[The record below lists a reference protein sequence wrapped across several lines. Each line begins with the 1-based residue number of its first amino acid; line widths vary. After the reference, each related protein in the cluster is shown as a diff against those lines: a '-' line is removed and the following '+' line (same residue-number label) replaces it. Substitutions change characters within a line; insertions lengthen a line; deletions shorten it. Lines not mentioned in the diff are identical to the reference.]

1 MSSDLHSN
9 ICDTTGGPF
18 NENFTDIEWCEY
30 AKSAALK
37 QIHFNLI
44 LIIHDKIHIAIY
56 LSTFVIKT
64 YTNRRYMK
72 NDLFESIYMYGN

>member
-30 AKSAALK
+30 AKSTALK

-44 LIIHDKIHIAIY
+44 LIIHDKNHIAIY

-64 YTNRRYMK
+64 RRYMK

>member
-18 NENFTDIEWCEY
+18 NENFTDIECCEY

-64 YTNRRYMK
+64 RRYMK

>member
-1 MSSDLHSN
+1 MWHRSPH
-9 ICDTTGGPF
+9 I

-44 LIIHDKIHIAIY
+44 LIIHDKNHIAIY
-56 LSTFVIKT
+56 LSTFVIKNIQT
-64 YTNRRYMK
+64 EDIWRMTCLNQYTCTVINR
-72 NDLFESIYMYGN
+72 

>member
-9 ICDTTGGPF
+9 ICDTGVHKKTGGPF

-30 AKSAALK
+30 AKFAALK

-64 YTNRRYMK
+64 
-72 NDLFESIYMYGN
+72 